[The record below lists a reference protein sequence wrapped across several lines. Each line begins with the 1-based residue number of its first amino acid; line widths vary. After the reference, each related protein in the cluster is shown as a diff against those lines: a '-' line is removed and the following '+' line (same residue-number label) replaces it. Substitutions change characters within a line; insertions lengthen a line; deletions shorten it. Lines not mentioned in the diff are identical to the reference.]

1 MYACLR
7 IESQVNIIKKK
18 TYGKVFEK
26 KNLKKL
32 GLHVLLTYNIKK
44 IRIMI

>member
-7 IESQVNIIKKK
+7 IESQVNIIKK
-18 TYGKVFEK
+18 TYGKVFD
-26 KNLKKL
+26 KNNFKKL

-44 IRIMI
+44 NRIMI

>member
-18 TYGKVFEK
+18 HMEKFLKK

>member
-7 IESQVNIIKKK
+7 IESQVNIIKK

-44 IRIMI
+44 IRILI